1 MGSAILPRRSVVQPV
16 EPVTRF
22 AALVRVGEDQ
32 NRIRFHGV
40 DDPVRVSANGLAA
53 DHGSIVRGREGACGV
68 RPVGDVLSCLLRPV
82 DERQTYPRFLRSYQC
97 TAASNSLTASGC
109 SRWGKVMR

>member
-1 MGSAILPRRSVVQPV
+1 MGSAILPRRSVVQPT

-40 DDPVRVSANGLAA
+40 DDPVRVSVNGLAA
-53 DHGSIVRGREGACGV
+53 DHGSVVSGRERRCGV
-68 RPVGDVLSCLLRPV
+68 RPVGKIFARLLCPV
-82 DERQTYPRFLRSYQC
+82 DERQGQGHSVSEARKR
-97 TAASNSLTASGC
+97 A
-109 SRWGKVMR
+109 